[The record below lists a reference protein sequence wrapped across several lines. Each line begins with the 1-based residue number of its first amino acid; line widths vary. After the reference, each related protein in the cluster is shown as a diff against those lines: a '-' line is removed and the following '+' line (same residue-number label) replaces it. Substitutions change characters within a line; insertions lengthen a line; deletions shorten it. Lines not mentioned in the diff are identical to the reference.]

1 MVAILSNRIQN
12 EMNNNTVNTKELN
25 DNTTNK
31 DHQVHV
37 QQSRSPPLA
46 EPSTSQSE
54 VRDSQ
59 EVDTQVPPTPQVK
72 TPAVKAAP
80 STAPTANMS
89 DASYK
94 KTPSF
99 DDQRE
104 EERSA
109 FVSNVQ
115 GVEEPSSSTTE
126 KQDQHNKSIASAIMG
141 RAKRSIEGKEG
152 KQEQQP
158 SDDTPLRYYHQQDH
172 PTPQVHNNS
181 RGAYP
186 HYHQQYQGY
195 PPPHYHRQGQ
205 QHPYTY
211 PGYYQQPPPQ
221 RTEQNIT
228 MNNSSD
234 SAEGAATSQQ
244 QHSYANYH
252 QGYSQGYEPQDYA
265 RHHPQEY
272 HRSSHHYHSSYY
284 PPHPGHYSHHPN
296 QSYYPG
302 VGRSGSTEASAT
314 VSHSASTEQKETASA
329 VTEST
334 KGKGTAVVAQDRS
347 LSMEEDDRKLS
358 ASEASAAVHQ
368 EGSSSKIA
376 AQPKSILKKDAP
388 PAAPVRAFSDY
399 EPIPLHAFSAIPDL
413 STSSASAKRSRPLS
427 PASYARLYG
436 GHQFVGTF
444 AEPFPQYEGGI
455 HSSPQD
461 DDEVEFISSRRTPA
475 SAPAATKRARRTEV
489 SPHKAPTPPRS
500 NPPARR
506 RRRDGMAGRV
516 LQASASLPTE
526 GGSWERRFRELVE
539 YKAVHGDCEV
549 PQNYSQN
556 TSLGT
561 WVNKQRM
568 EQKNRIEGKNSSLN
582 DARLERLESIGF
594 RWAKRKGRE
603 AWDEKFVSIILCF
616 RDVYEIL
623 LDPFA
628 HMICTFT
635 YFLHTTERTTRLQ
648 GEVW

>member
-12 EMNNNTVNTKELN
+12 EMNNTVNTKELN
-25 DNTTNK
+25 DNNTTNK

-37 QQSRSPPLA
+37 QQSRSPPLV
-46 EPSTSQSE
+46 EPSTQSE

-59 EVDTQVPPTPQVK
+59 EVDTTEVPPTPQVK

-104 EERSA
+104 EEQSA

-115 GVEEPSSSTTE
+115 GVEPSPSTTE
-126 KQDQHNKSIASAIMG
+126 KKKQDQQDDSNQSIASAIMG
-141 RAKRSIEGKEG
+141 RAKRSIEDSNEV

-195 PPPHYHRQGQ
+195 PPPHYHHQGQ
-205 QHPYTY
+205 QHPYSY

-221 RTEQNIT
+221 RNTEQDSN

-234 SAEGAATSQQ
+234 IAEGSTSQQ
-244 QHSYANYH
+244 QHHNYANYH
-252 QGYSQGYEPQDYA
+252 QGYTQGYEHQAYA

-272 HRSSHHYHSSYY
+272 HHSGHQYQY
-284 PPHPGHYSHHPN
+284 PPHPGHYSHPN

-302 VGRSGSTEASAT
+302 VGRSGSTEASA

-334 KGKGTAVVAQDRS
+334 KGTTAVAQDRS

-368 EGSSSKIA
+368 EGSSSNKAA
-376 AQPKSILKKDAP
+376 AQPKSILKKDVP
-388 PAAPVRAFSDY
+388 PAPVRAFSDY
-399 EPIPLHAFSAIPDL
+399 EPIPLHAFSVVPDL

-455 HSSPQD
+455 HSSPQEED

-489 SPHKAPTPPRS
+489 SPHKAS
-500 NPPARR
+500 Y
-506 RRRDGMAGRV
+506 
-516 LQASASLPTE
+516 SASVK
-526 GGSWERRFRELVE
+526 S
-539 YKAVHGDCEV
+539 
-549 PQNYSQN
+549 
-556 TSLGT
+556 TS
-561 WVNKQRM
+561 K
-568 EQKNRIEGKNSSLN
+568 EE
-582 DARLERLESIGF
+582 
-594 RWAKRKGRE
+594 
-603 AWDEKFVSIILCF
+603 
-616 RDVYEIL
+616 
-623 LDPFA
+623 
-628 HMICTFT
+628 
-635 YFLHTTERTTRLQ
+635 TT
-648 GEVW
+648 